1 MKKRILDFKTFAL
14 FEAIYIDKERGRK
27 VNTEAFKKI
36 RTVLFLL
43 NGTNPWFGEILADIK
58 ITENTYIRTMATDG
72 FSITYNPQFA
82 LNLSEDECLW
92 VFAHE
97 VLHCAL
103 GHFARIPIGADG
115 ITIWNV
121 ATDYAINQMLTIPSS
136 SGGGVSPDTKNPDN
150 IGKMPNGVLYPG
162 CGYIKGDE
170 KFLNKTAEAIYNELI
185 KIGWKPKEDEKIRKP
200 SPPPPLG
207 PPEVPKIGDVIFDP
221 ENDTY
226 GIVTLVDEDNDSL
239 EYDPIPKDK
248 VKEYLMKKEEE

>member
-1 MKKRILDFKTFAL
+1 MRRILTFKTFAL
-14 FEAIYIDKERGRK
+14 FEAIYIDKERGRN
-27 VNTEAFKKI
+27 VNPDAFKKI

-58 ITENTYIRTMATDG
+58 ITENSSLSTMATDG
-72 FSITYNPQFA
+72 FSIAYNPQFA
-82 LNLSEDECLW
+82 LDLTEEECLW

-121 ATDYAINQMLTIPSS
+121 ATDYAINQMLTIPSV
-136 SGGGVSPDTKNPDN
+136 SGSGVSPDMNNPDN
-150 IGKMPNGVLYPG
+150 VGKMPEGVLYPG

-170 KFLNKTAEAIYNELI
+170 KFLNKSAEAIYNELV
-185 KIGWKPKEDEKIRKP
+185 KIGWKPKEDEKIG
-200 SPPPPLG
+200 PPPP
-207 PPEVPKIGDVIFDP
+207 PPPPPAPPIVPEIGDVIFDP

-226 GIVTLVDEDNDSL
+226 GIVTLVDEANDSL